1 MERVE
6 KMALQTA
13 LEQVTLSIRSTES
26 IYSFCFTIKKTCTR
40 KGMNPLRSSN
50 SLFQRKHLIM
60 NLVYI

>member
-26 IYSFCFTIKKTCTR
+26 IYSFCFTIKLTQ
-40 KGMNPLRSSN
+40 SS
-50 SLFQRKHLIM
+50 SKLYALSILIHLIY
-60 NLVYI
+60 LFLTVLILCS